1 MSAQEQAVDD
11 TMNFDECMLFAKDHP
26 ICAFTTVDGDQ
37 PRVRMLGMWF
47 ADEKGFYF
55 WTTKIKEVYR
65 QLRENAKVE
74 LCFYAPP
81 AGALVS
87 FLHTKQLY
95 AIRDGP
101 LGEGG
106 TIDLGKSMRASGNVV
121 FLDDPK
127 LKDRLL
133 EERPFLRPVAED
145 MVFFRVE
152 KGEAWFWTFAD
163 SGRES
168 VIERITF

>member
-1 MSAQEQAVDD
+1 M
-11 TMNFDECMLFAKDHP
+11 F
-26 ICAFTTVDGDQ
+26 
-37 PRVRMLGMWF
+37 GMWF
-47 ADEKGFYF
+47 ADEEGFYF
-55 WTTKIKEVYR
+55 STTKVKEVCR

-81 AGALVS
+81 A
-87 FLHTKQLY
+87 
-95 AIRDGP
+95 RP

-106 TIDLGKSMRASGNVV
+106 TIDLGKVMRASGNVA

-127 LKDRLL
+127 LKERLL
-133 EERPFLRPVAED
+133 EERPFLRHNVENI
-145 MVFFRVE
+145 VLFRVE

-168 VIERITF
+168 AIERIKF

>member
-1 MSAQEQAVDD
+1 
-11 TMNFDECMLFAKDHP
+11 MNFDECVLFAQDHP
-26 ICAFTTVDGDQ
+26 ICAFTTIDGDK
-37 PRVRMLGMWF
+37 PRVRMFGMWF
-47 ADEKGFYF
+47 VDEKGFYF
-55 WTTKIKEVYR
+55 WTTKAKEVNR

-74 LCFYAPP
+74 LCFYAQP
-81 AGALVS
+81 AGAQVS

-95 AIRDGP
+95 AVRDGP
-101 LGEGG
+101 LEAGG
-106 TIDLGKSMRASGNVV
+106 TIDLGKSMRASGNIV

-127 LKDRLL
+127 LKERLL
-133 EERPFLRPVAED
+133 EERPFLQSQAEN

-168 VIERITF
+168 DIERIKF

>member
-11 TMNFDECMLFAKDHP
+11 IMNFDECMLFAKDHP
-26 ICAFTTVDGDQ
+26 ICAFTTIDGDQ

-47 ADEKGFYF
+47 VDEKGFYF
-55 WTTKIKEVYR
+55 STTKVKEVYQ

-74 LCFYAPP
+74 LCFYAQP
-81 AGALVS
+81 AGALIS

-95 AIRDGP
+95 AVRDGP

-106 TIDLGKSMRASGNVV
+106 TIDLGTAMRASGNVV

-127 LKDRLL
+127 LKERLL
-133 EERPFLRPVAED
+133 EERPFLRPIAED
-145 MVFFRVE
+145 MILFRVE

-168 VIERITF
+168 AVERVKF

>member
-26 ICAFTTVDGDQ
+26 ICAFTTIDGDQ
-37 PRVRMLGMWF
+37 PRVRMFGMWF
-47 ADEKGFYF
+47 ADEEGFYF
-55 WTTKIKEVYR
+55 STFKVKDVYR

-81 AGALVS
+81 AGALAS
-87 FLHTKQLY
+87 MLQSKQLY
-95 AIRDGP
+95 AHRDGP

-106 TIDLGKSMRASGNVV
+106 TIDLGKAMRASGNVV

-127 LKDRLL
+127 LKERLL
-133 EERPFLRPVAED
+133 EERPFLRPVADD

-168 VIERITF
+168 AIERIKF

>member
-26 ICAFTTVDGDQ
+26 ICAFTTIDGDQ

-47 ADEKGFYF
+47 ADEEGFYF
-55 WTTKIKEVYR
+55 STTKVKEVYR

-87 FLHTKQLY
+87 FPQTKQLY
-95 AIRDGP
+95 AVRDGP

-106 TIDLGKSMRASGNVV
+106 TIDLGKAMRASGNVV
-121 FLDDPK
+121 FLNDPE
-127 LKDRLL
+127 LLERLL
-133 EERPFLRPVAED
+133 EERPFLRPHAKN
-145 MVFFRVE
+145 MALFRVE

-168 VIERITF
+168 AIERIKF

>member
-1 MSAQEQAVDD
+1 
-11 TMNFDECMLFAKDHP
+11 MNFDECMRFANEHA
-26 ICAFTTVDGDQ
+26 ICSFATVDGDQ
-37 PRVRMLGMWF
+37 PRVRTFGMWF
-47 ADEKGFYF
+47 ADKEGFYF
-55 WTTKIKEVYR
+55 STAKVKEVYR

-81 AGALVS
+81 A
-87 FLHTKQLY
+87 
-95 AIRDGP
+95 RP

-106 TIDLGKSMRASGNVV
+106 TIDLGKVMRASGNVA

-127 LKDRLL
+127 LKERLL
-133 EERPFLRPVAED
+133 EERPFLRPNAENI
-145 MVFFRVE
+145 VLFRVE

-168 VIERITF
+168 AIERIRF